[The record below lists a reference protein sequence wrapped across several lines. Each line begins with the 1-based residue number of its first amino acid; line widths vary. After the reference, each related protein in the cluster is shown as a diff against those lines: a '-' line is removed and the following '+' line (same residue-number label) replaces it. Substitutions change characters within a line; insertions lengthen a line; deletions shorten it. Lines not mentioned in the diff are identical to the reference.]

1 MVAESRHCAPNGSN
15 GVATSSSPF
24 QNPFLGDEDIAA
36 PNLFPKRALSGGKGW
51 ESPNPELVERSSAG
65 RVSPM
70 KGLAATGVFLVQGI
84 LLAVGVA
91 MAANGKGVAVLIVAL
106 VVLGGMFI
114 KMGCIDNAPK
124 H

>member
-1 MVAESRHCAPNGSN
+1 
-15 GVATSSSPF
+15 
-24 QNPFLGDEDIAA
+24 
-36 PNLFPKRALSGGKGW
+36 
-51 ESPNPELVERSSAG
+51 
-65 RVSPM
+65 M
-70 KGLAATGVFLVQGI
+70 KGLAAFGVFLIQGI

-91 MAANGKGVAVLIVAL
+91 MAANGKGIAVLIVAL

>member
-1 MVAESRHCAPNGSN
+1 
-15 GVATSSSPF
+15 
-24 QNPFLGDEDIAA
+24 
-36 PNLFPKRALSGGKGW
+36 
-51 ESPNPELVERSSAG
+51 
-65 RVSPM
+65 M
-70 KGLAATGVFLVQGI
+70 KGLAATGVFLAQGV

-91 MAANGKGVAVLIVAL
+91 MAANGKGIAVLVVAL